1 MKQITALITRENAL
15 PIGNGRECFMEGLL
29 SLLMF
34 AAFFYFMMRFGC
46 GAHMVHGGH
55 GSHGGHGGND
65 PRESA
70 AAKDPVCGMTVPPEE
85 GYGRMH
91 QGRQYRFCSRKC
103 LDQFDAEP
111 DRYTR

>member
-1 MKQITALITRENAL
+1 
-15 PIGNGRECFMEGLL
+15 MEGLL

-55 GSHGGHGGND
+55 GSHGGHRGDD
-65 PRESA
+65 PHDGA
-70 AAKDPVCGMTVPPEE
+70 APRAKDPVCSMTVSSEE

-91 QGRQYRFCSRKC
+91 HGQQYRFCSRKC

-111 DRYTR
+111 DRYAR